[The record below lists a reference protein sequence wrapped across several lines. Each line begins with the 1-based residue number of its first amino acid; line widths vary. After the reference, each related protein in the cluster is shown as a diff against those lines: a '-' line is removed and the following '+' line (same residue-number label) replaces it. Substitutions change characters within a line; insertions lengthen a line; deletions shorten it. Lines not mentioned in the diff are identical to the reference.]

1 MDFKNLAGKAMALAR
16 ENADKLDP
24 VIDKA
29 GDLVDQKTDGKYADK
44 VDSVQDAAR
53 KAIDEK

>member
-1 MDFKNLAGKAMALAR
+1 MDFKNLAGKAMDLAR

>member
-1 MDFKNLAGKAMALAR
+1 MALAR